1 MQDKIIAAI
10 AAYLEKNT
18 LIEYV
23 SGESDFQTRYQF
35 AAEQIA
41 AAIAPLVEEGEPDD
55 SQYTEDFLKW
65 RNKYF
70 AKAKPETKQFVS
82 KNIGV
87 YFSCSEL
94 ESKYERAM
102 NGFKAK
108 K

>member
-10 AAYLEKNT
+10 AAYLERNEDTIYDTFRNKTKYNT
-18 LIEYV
+18 IATE
-23 SGESDFQTRYQF
+23 
-35 AAEQIA
+35 IA
-41 AAIAPLVEEGEPDD
+41 AIIAPLVEAGESDD

-65 RNKYF
+65 RERYF

-82 KNIGV
+82 KNMGV
-87 YFSCSEL
+87 YFSYLEL